1 MSRVLKLAVLAVSA
15 GLIVFIFAGS
25 FGVPHL
31 RAEDQEGA
39 YRQMQVY
46 SEVLKRIQNDYVEEP
61 NISTVTTGALHGLL
75 ESLDAD
81 SSYLSPSEYL
91 TYKQL
96 QNQGRGDLGIVVSK
110 RFGYAS
116 VVSVQ
121 KGSPADRSDIEDGD
135 IIEAIGNQSTREM
148 SVATVRDMLAGAP
161 GSAVS
166 IALVRPRKL
175 EPEHIT
181 LTRAAL
187 TVPTLGQQE
196 YESNTILYL
205 KPGVINADRVKE
217 IESRLK
223 NMPKTSN
230 KKVLLDLRDT
240 AQGDDAEAIKLANFF
255 LKTGVIASLQ
265 GQKYPKQIWNA
276 DANQSITEAPLA
288 VLVNHGTA
296 GAAELVAAAIL
307 ENKRGDVVGER
318 TFGEGAVQKTFN
330 LPDGAALI
338 LSIAKY
344 YGPDGKTIEDEA
356 VTPNVEVAAA
366 SDGIIP
372 PDESVDTS
380 QATPEKPANQPDDQL
395 DKALEVLKQKAA

>member
-25 FGVPHL
+25 FGTPHL
-31 RAEDQEGA
+31 RAEDQDGA

-61 NISTVTTGALHGLL
+61 NISLVTTGALHGLL

-96 QNQGRGDLGIVVSK
+96 QNQGRGDIGVVVSK

-121 KGSPADRSDIEDGD
+121 KGSPADKAEVEDGD
-135 IIEAIGNQSTREM
+135 IIEAVDNKSTREM

-161 GSAVS
+161 GTAVA

-175 EPEHIT
+175 EPDHIT
-181 LTRAAL
+181 LTRVTL

-205 KPGVINADRVKE
+205 KPGVVNAERVKE

-223 NMPKTSN
+223 AMQKTGN
-230 KKVLLDLRDT
+230 RKVLLDLRDT
-240 AQGDDAEAIKLANFF
+240 AQGDQAEAIKLANFF
-255 LKTGVIASLQ
+255 LKSGVIASLQ

-276 DANQSITEAPLA
+276 DPNKAITAAPLA

-356 VTPNVEVAAA
+356 VTPNVEIAAA
-366 SDGIIP
+366 SDSFIP

-395 DKALEVLKQKAA
+395 NKALEVLKQKTA

>member
-1 MSRVLKLAVLAVSA
+1 MSKVLKLAILAVSA

-31 RAEDQEGA
+31 RAEDQDGA

-61 NISTVTTGALHGLL
+61 NISLVTTGALHGLL

-96 QNQGRGDLGIVVSK
+96 QNQGRGEIGIVVSK

-116 VVSVQ
+116 VVSVV
-121 KGSPADRSDIEDGD
+121 KGSPADRSEIEDGD
-135 IIEAIGNQSTREM
+135 IIEAIDNKSTREM

-161 GSAVS
+161 GSTVG

-175 EPEHIT
+175 EPDHIT
-181 LTRAAL
+181 LTRVAL
-187 TVPTLGQQE
+187 VAPPLGQQE

-205 KPGVINADRVKE
+205 KPGVVNADRVKE

-223 NMPKTSN
+223 AMSKTGN
-230 KKVLLDLRDT
+230 KKVLLDLRDS
-240 AQGDDAEAIKLANFF
+240 AQGDEAEGIKLANFF
-255 LKTGVIASLQ
+255 LKSGVIASLQ
-265 GQKYPKQIWNA
+265 GQKFPKQVWNA
-276 DANQSITEAPLA
+276 DPSKTITAAPLV

-330 LPDGAALI
+330 LPDGAALF
-338 LSIAKY
+338 LSVAKY

-366 SDGIIP
+366 SDSFIP
-372 PDESVDTS
+372 PDETVDTS
-380 QATPEKPANQPDDQL
+380 QAKPEKPVNVPDDQL
-395 DKALEVLKQKAA
+395 DKALDLLKQKAA